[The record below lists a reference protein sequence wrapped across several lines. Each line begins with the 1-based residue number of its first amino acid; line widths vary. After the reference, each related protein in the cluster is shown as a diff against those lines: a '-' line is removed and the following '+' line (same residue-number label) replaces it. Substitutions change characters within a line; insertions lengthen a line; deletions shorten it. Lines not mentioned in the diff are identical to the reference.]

1 MFKKT
6 DIAKL
11 LLDRPDINA
20 RVFKIKFDE
29 NVNETC
35 FDIS

>member
-1 MFKKT
+1 MSLVSAEKSNNQT
-6 DIAKL
+6 EEET
-11 LLDRPDINA
+11 
-20 RVFKIKFDE
+20 KIKFDE